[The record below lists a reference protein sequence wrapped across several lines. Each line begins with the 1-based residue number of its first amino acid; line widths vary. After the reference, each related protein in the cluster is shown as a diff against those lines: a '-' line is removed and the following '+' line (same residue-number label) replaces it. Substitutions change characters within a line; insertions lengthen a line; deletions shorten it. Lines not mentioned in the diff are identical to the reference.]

1 MSAIIKD
8 KTGFIKIYTKGA
20 DNIIKQ
26 RLSTKSQINLD
37 VQLTDFSRIGLRTLL
52 IAMRT
57 ISDSEYQTF
66 KNKVNNLPA
75 ENRTEIFDQCVSELE
90 TDLIL
95 SGATAV
101 LDRLQE
107 DVPETIRDLIRANV
121 KVWMLTGDKM

>member
-1 MSAIIKD
+1 
-8 KTGFIKIYTKGA
+8 
-20 DNIIKQ
+20 
-26 RLSTKSQINLD
+26 
-37 VQLTDFSRIGLRTLL
+37 
-52 IAMRT
+52 MRT

-95 SGATAV
+95 IGATAV
-101 LDRLQE
+101 LDKLQE
-107 DVPETIRDLIRANV
+107 DVPEIIRDLIRANV